1 MIPFD
6 PKASLEN
13 DFNILVPEH
22 AFNALVNQVN
32 EQQKAIEQ
40 QAEVLNERIDSIF
53 QEFQATSQQILIKN
67 QQLEELVRERKELRE
82 ENRLH
87 AGRIINLT
95 FEKRALQKDKDELR
109 GQLDLTE
116 NERDQAID
124 KGKEIEKE
132 NKILKIQKEEL
143 IQKNSKLEDINSVH
157 EGAAQA
163 SSVIIQMLKDHGAQ
177 LLFKN
182 QELEVRNRKGEA
194 ERLALKDENDS
205 LHSLLTQEKDL
216 KERINLLSLQ
226 LQQKTN
232 EEEEILKLMRE
243 RGIKLHAHTSLSE
256 AVAQLFDI
264 HRGLIEKNKEL
275 QTTVI
280 RIEKMLGIEK
290 GKGCDGILTAI
301 KATTFTSNKLKELG
315 DKLVANKLLQAHYTP
330 NEVLEKLNSLL
341 NDYLEFKKNQPI
353 FCKELG
359 IKSDSNLET
368 IIKKMQEKVSHK
380 KSGISAHF
388 SRLGRSTLCLLSLG
402 FANIV

>member
-1 MIPFD
+1 M
-6 PKASLEN
+6 
-13 DFNILVPEH
+13 
-22 AFNALVNQVN
+22 
-32 EQQKAIEQ
+32 
-40 QAEVLNERIDSIF
+40 
-53 QEFQATSQQILIKN
+53 
-67 QQLEELVRERKELRE
+67 
-82 ENRLH
+82 
-87 AGRIINLT
+87 
-95 FEKRALQKDKDELR
+95 
-109 GQLDLTE
+109 
-116 NERDQAID
+116 
-124 KGKEIEKE
+124 
-132 NKILKIQKEEL
+132 
-143 IQKNSKLEDINSVH
+143 H

-163 SSVIIQMLKDHGAQ
+163 SSLIIQMLKDHGTN

-182 QELEVRNRKGEA
+182 QELEARNRKGEA

-359 IKSDSNLET
+359 IKSDSNVET